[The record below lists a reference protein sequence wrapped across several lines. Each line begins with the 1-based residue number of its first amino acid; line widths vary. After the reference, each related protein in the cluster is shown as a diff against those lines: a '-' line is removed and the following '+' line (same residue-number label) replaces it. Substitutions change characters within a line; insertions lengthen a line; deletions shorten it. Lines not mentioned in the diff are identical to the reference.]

1 MILGALQSCV
11 LQYMYIH
18 VHMYM
23 SLFCYCKNVLIC
35 YVSTIII
42 IKIFSGICSCIVILT
57 IYFPTY
63 RQFILV
69 NPTYSVHVMLGLFS
83 GLCSMVGLDTLTLYS
98 MIMPFDA
105 LFENIMK
112 N

>member
-23 SLFCYCKNVLIC
+23 WLFCYCKNVLIC

-42 IKIFSGICSCIVILT
+42 IKIFSGICSCIVILALSL
-57 IYFPTY
+57 PTVY
-63 RQFILV
+63 QQFVMIH
-69 NPTYSVHVMLGLFS
+69 PTHSVQVMIGTFVASVHW
-83 GLCSMVGLDTLTLYS
+83 
-98 MIMPFDA
+98 
-105 LFENIMK
+105 
-112 N
+112 